1 MKIKSD
7 AKGYF
12 FSVTIHI
19 LLFIILYFIKLSD
32 PETRDEYITL
42 GFGSSGY
49 GGIKSKT
56 TEKLVETQ
64 PVEEEKVDIPKVKN
78 TDNDNNVVPKTN
90 EKKVEKPKAVQQD
103 LLSSDI
109 ESTGEGFG
117 GEGFSIDFGGKGKRK
132 IYHHPLPEYPAGV
145 SKEIDIKLRFTI
157 LPDGTVSQIIP
168 VIKADS
174 RLENAAINSLSQW
187 RFEPLPKNAK
197 QVSQTVVITFP
208 YRLR

>member
-7 AKGYF
+7 TKGYI
-12 FSVTIHI
+12 FSVTLHVI
-19 LLFIILYFIKLSD
+19 LFVILYFIKLSD
-32 PETRDEYITL
+32 PETREEYITL

-56 TEKLVETQ
+56 TEKVVETQ
-64 PVEEEKVDIPKVKN
+64 PVEEEKVEIPKVKN
-78 TDNDNNVVPKTN
+78 EDDNNVIQKTN
-90 EKKVEKPKAVQQD
+90 EKKEEKPKAVKQD
-103 LLSSDI
+103 LSSSDI
-109 ESTGEGFG
+109 EDTGEGIG
-117 GEGFSIDFGGKGKRK
+117 GDGFSIDFGGKGKRK
-132 IYHHPLPEYPAGV
+132 IYHHPLPDYPAGV

-168 VIKADS
+168 IIKADS
-174 RLENAAINSLSQW
+174 RLEIAAINSLSQW